1 MNPTRRQI
9 IQIASAGAAGVCG
22 IPVLSQGIKSDI
34 QKGDLLMSAKGD
46 IKQPLKVQ
54 DIPIGVKPVLA
65 YAMDPA
71 TQKLR
76 DATRMDKLLLLRFD
90 EADLTPE
97 AKAIAV
103 SGVLAFSAICTHQ
116 GCEVTEW
123 SKNDKSLLC
132 FCHLSKFNPL
142 QTGSVVKGPASK
154 SLPWIGLTSDSDV
167 LAINSGFS
175 AKPGA

>member
-1 MNPTRRQI
+1 MNPTRRHI

-22 IPVLSQGIKSDI
+22 IPVWAEGIVSEI
-34 QKGDLLMSAKGD
+34 QKGDQLMAAKGD
-46 IKQPLKVQ
+46 NKQPLKIQ

-76 DATRMDKLLLLRFD
+76 DTSRMDKLLLLRFD
-90 EADLTPE
+90 EAELTPE

-123 SKNDKSLLC
+123 SKADKSLLC

-154 SLPWIGLTSDSDV
+154 SLPWIGLASDNEV
-167 LAINSGFS
+167 LVINSGFS